1 MGERKS
7 RAESQKAKK
16 HYKRPAVS
24 SETYLE
30 RGALACNKMGGTSRR
45 CSANPG
51 VS

>member
-1 MGERKS
+1 MEKKKVGG
-7 RAESQKAKK
+7 AKAKK

-30 RGALACNKMGGTSRR
+30 RGALACSKMGGISRR
-45 CSANPG
+45 CNASPG